1 MKDVPAPTSQDTAGR
16 NVSTAELGKN
26 KVQSH
31 GTEGKRLF
39 WQDQVMCMEG
49 WSAWAREKSW
59 SMRTVSET
67 LDFGSVSI
75 LIQALLN
82 GPKPSVCHYQRGRT
96 RRHDGEP
103 FGQDE
108 LPQPNV
114 LGWLWGPCPGKKEL
128 TVGPVRRHSQQEQ
141 DTLPC
146 FQAVMPEKIQ
156 AKKSKHSMFGC
167 QLDPEVCPKSAHCS
181 SCFS

>member
-1 MKDVPAPTSQDTAGR
+1 
-16 NVSTAELGKN
+16 
-26 KVQSH
+26 
-31 GTEGKRLF
+31 
-39 WQDQVMCMEG
+39 
-49 WSAWAREKSW
+49 
-59 SMRTVSET
+59 MRTVSET

-96 RRHDGEP
+96 RRHAAEP

-108 LPQPNV
+108 LPKPNV
-114 LGWLWGPCPGKKEL
+114 LGWLWAPCHGKKEL
-128 TVGPVRRHSQQEQ
+128 TVGPAGRHSQQEQ

-156 AKKSKHSMFGC
+156 AKKSKAFHV
-167 QLDPEVCPKSAHCS
+167 QLPVGP
-181 SCFS
+181 